1 MRARDVRGGRRTA
14 ARPPRRRV
22 VVAVRA
28 RDGAAR
34 VRDALCR
41 HVLRRPRCAAER
53 AHGRARAGH
62 RGRALMGQRGRPG
75 ETVRCVIVSASSPL
89 PSLGLSGGCVCV
101 PIRPHGFHAKGHPP
115 SSSSTSSRAATPPRP
130 PPLSDSS
137 PRLQRRPPLPQATT
151 RPARRATSC
160 CSRTARRMARRTSA
174 RCRGS
179 GAPGLCRATR
189 GSPTGC
195 PSPSRCSKR
204 CRGTEV
210 A

>member
-101 PIRPHGFHAKGHPP
+101 PIRPHGFHAKGHP
-115 SSSSTSSRAATPPRP
+115 SSSSSKSSRAATPPRP

-137 PRLQRRPPLPQATT
+137 PRLNDVPPSRRRPPARLGG
-151 RPARRATSC
+151 RRRA
-160 CSRTARRMARRTSA
+160 ALVRRDEWRAVLRRDA
-174 RCRGS
+174 AALAHRACAERH
-179 GAPGLCRATR
+179 GAPRLGARHRAAAQ
-189 GSPTGC
+189 SAA
-195 PSPSRCSKR
+195 
-204 CRGTEV
+204 EV
-210 A
+210 PR